1 MASRK
6 DQSKREGTPIYFVVA
21 TTSHCYSGCH
31 KEKNVFDHCHGSG
44 SSKRGAPVMR
54 RHHRSCKDLTLL
66 EYHKPLSPCTSN
78 TSLVQ
83 FINFLPQ
90 HFRPSVSHNCK
101 IASHFI
107 EDLWPL
113 SLLLSSQENHLMVR
127 PRKGNCSPILHPPPQ
142 PTYVLMFSVHH
153 PIHTTIPHLSHFNH
167 RRHEKGSIF
176 FCTIKFSFQC

>member
-83 FINFLPQ
+83 FINLLPSTLSAKCITQ
-90 HFRPSVSHNCK
+90 LQNSLPLYWGFMTTFSLALFARKSSHGSTEK
-101 IASHFI
+101 GK
-107 EDLWPL
+107 
-113 SLLLSSQENHLMVR
+113 LLSNFT
-127 PRKGNCSPILHPPPQ
+127 PTPPTNLRFDVLGPSSYPHDDPSSFSLQ
-142 PTYVLMFSVHH
+142 P
-153 PIHTTIPHLSHFNH
+153 
-167 RRHEKGSIF
+167 
-176 FCTIKFSFQC
+176 